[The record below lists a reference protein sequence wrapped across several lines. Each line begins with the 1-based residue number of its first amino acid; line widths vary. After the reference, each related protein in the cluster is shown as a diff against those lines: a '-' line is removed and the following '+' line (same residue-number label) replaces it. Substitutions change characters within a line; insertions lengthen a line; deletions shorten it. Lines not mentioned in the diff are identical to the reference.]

1 MNQKNNFITLIPII
15 SLTLIILVCL
25 PLSASSRT
33 LSNTLLTS
41 TSFSATTHQQTI
53 SRFIDEIKT
62 IQNRTL
68 QLMQLALENPI
79 KDLSDFKRNINL
91 VNNSAT
97 ILRRDILEYQRTIP
111 TDSIEYR
118 DILLILNALNYSK
131 NALYYLDLFSQTTL
145 SFEKSKLLEIFYQS
159 RLQSIDALNTI
170 ENLIL

>member
-1 MNQKNNFITLIPII
+1 
-15 SLTLIILVCL
+15 
-25 PLSASSRT
+25 
-33 LSNTLLTS
+33 
-41 TSFSATTHQQTI
+41 
-53 SRFIDEIKT
+53 
-62 IQNRTL
+62 
-68 QLMQLALENPI
+68 MQLALENPI